1 MELLFEKDGV
11 RITPHVATFGDT
23 SYQIANVAN
32 VHVTRRNR
40 RNPVAFA
47 VFLLGLALLI
57 GAIAAARA
65 TGLPDDHFSMA
76 AAGIGAMIAAVLLQ
90 TRLAGPPPCA
100 DLEHV
105 RRRGGGDCVARPG
118 ARCRIFTGPLEEA
131 FVARAR
137 QPVPP

>member
-1 MELLFEKDGV
+1 MELLFEKNGV

-47 VFLLGLALLI
+47 VFLLGLVLLV

-65 TGLPDDHFSMA
+65 TALPDDYFSMA
-76 AAGIGAMIAAVLLQ
+76 AAGIGALLAALLLQ
-90 TRLAGPPPCA
+90 LVWPGRL
-100 DLEHV
+100 HV
-105 RRRGGGDCVARPG
+105 LTLSTSGGEVEAIASRDRELVSNIHRA
-118 ARCRIFTGPLEEA
+118 LEEA

-137 QPVPP
+137 QPVSP

>member
-32 VHVTRRNR
+32 VHATRRNR

-57 GAIAAARA
+57 AAVAGARA
-65 TGLPDDHFSMA
+65 TGLPDDYFSMA
-76 AAGIGAMIAAVLLQ
+76 AGGIGAMLAALLLQ
-90 TRLAGPPPCA
+90 LAWPGRLYV
-100 DLEHV
+100 LTLSTS
-105 RRRGGGDCVARPG
+105 GGEV
-118 ARCRIFTGPLEEA
+118 EA
-131 FVARAR
+131 IASRDR
-137 QPVPP
+137 E